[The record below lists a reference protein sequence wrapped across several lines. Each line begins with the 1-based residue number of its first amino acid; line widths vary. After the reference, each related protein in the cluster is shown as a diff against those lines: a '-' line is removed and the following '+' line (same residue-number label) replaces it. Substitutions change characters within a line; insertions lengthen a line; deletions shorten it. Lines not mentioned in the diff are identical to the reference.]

1 MNEFKKDGTFGVDI
15 YATGKGKVVFDMR
28 FDNDCRKKFDMRLE
42 DAVDL
47 AKTIADKCKEEV
59 EMQLIKGFFI
69 EL

>member
-1 MNEFKKDGTFGVDI
+1 MNENKKDGTFGVDI
-15 YATGKGKVVFDMR
+15 YATGKGKVVFDMQ
-28 FDNDCRKKFDMRLE
+28 FDDRREKFDMRLE

-59 EMQLIKGFFI
+59 EMQLIKGFFN